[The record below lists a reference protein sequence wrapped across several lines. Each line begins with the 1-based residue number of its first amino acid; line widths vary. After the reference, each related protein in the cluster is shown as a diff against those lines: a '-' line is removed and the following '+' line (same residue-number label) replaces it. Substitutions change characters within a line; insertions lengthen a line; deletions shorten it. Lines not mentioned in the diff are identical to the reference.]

1 MVENKTIIETKDIF
15 CRQGVLSKGEIWLKT
30 YSRKLTEMK
39 HWYISRL
46 QSSDFLFF
54 IFFVKRGFEG
64 NFSNTQVRINQIRL
78 SLT

>member
-39 HWYISRL
+39 PWYISRF
-46 QSSDFLFF
+46 QSSDFFCLF
-54 IFFVKRGFEG
+54 VC
-64 NFSNTQVRINQIRL
+64 
-78 SLT
+78 

>member
-39 HWYISRL
+39 HWYISRF
-46 QSSDFLFF
+46 QSSEFF
-54 IFFVKRGFEG
+54 FFGVWLKEDLRVIF
-64 NFSNTQVRINQIRL
+64 QIL
-78 SLT
+78 K